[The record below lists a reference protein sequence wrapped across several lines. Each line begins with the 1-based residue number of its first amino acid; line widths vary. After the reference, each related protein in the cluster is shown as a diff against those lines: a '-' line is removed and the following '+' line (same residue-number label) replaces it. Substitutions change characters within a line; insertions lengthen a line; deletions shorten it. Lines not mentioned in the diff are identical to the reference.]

1 MELKGFRLVWKK
13 VRNVSFSSIDNKFP
27 LVKVNFWDVG
37 GDDVY
42 VEIRN
47 EFYKDTSGAFLVF
60 DVSNRSSFE
69 NLKKWRTEF
78 MEFSSADEKVE
89 FVLIGNKIDS
99 DRIVGEDEGANLAK
113 EWNAKYYETS
123 ALTGDNVE
131 EMFVDLFY
139 NSLAAKFEE
148 YTEPLHGKEHEPAA
162 TENVNDNASI
172 HSEPSAR
179 TSVASIG
186 DSAHPSASADH

>member
-78 MEFSSADEKVE
+78 MEFSSADEKVK

-148 YTEPLHGKEHEPAA
+148 YAEPLHGKEHEPAA
-162 TENVNDNASI
+162 TENENDNASI

>member
-1 MELKGFRLVWKK
+1 

-37 GDDVY
+37 GDDAY

-69 NLKKWRTEF
+69 NLKKWRNEF

-148 YTEPLHGKEHEPAA
+148 YTEPLHERNTNRSQLKMKMTMLQYTLNHRLVLLSLPLTTPLIHLLLQIIEME
-162 TENVNDNASI
+162 SI
-172 HSEPSAR
+172 LNY
-179 TSVASIG
+179 
-186 DSAHPSASADH
+186 